1 MTSMKRMMTVAIAA
15 ALFTGCGDDDGGG
28 TTDMMTGTDM
38 NTGAETGTPETG
50 TPETGLPPECPNP
63 DEDEMGCAPNTDV
76 PTYGTEEPGVGATIV
91 AVNAD
96 ITTDTTWTADNVY
109 QLDTTVYV
117 SNATLTIMPGTV
129 IQGAAGQNALVV
141 TTSGRLVAEG
151 TAADPIIFTSSNA
164 VGEREPGDWGGVVL
178 LGLAPI
184 NVEGGVTN
192 IEGLDPGEA
201 RGQYGGD
208 NAAHDCGSLRYVR
221 IEWAGFVF
229 GEDNELN
236 GLTLGGCG
244 TDTGL
249 DFIQV
254 HGGRDDGIEFFGGTA
269 NLSHAIVSQNGDD
282 ALDTDQGYVGN
293 VQFFV
298 NIQDGRGDN
307 GLEGDNLEDAEDSTP
322 RSAPVI
328 FNATFIGND
337 NGDGLRVRRGSA
349 GQIGNVVVQGFSD
362 GDCAQADG
370 DATIAQHR
378 EGNLSIEGLICFDNQ
393 RDAIKYEDDAEMAIT
408 DLDLGCDGVPRVI
421 DPSFGTV
428 DIAAPIFVP
437 AACSAAARGAVANP
451 GGFFQEAN
459 YLGAF
464 EPG

>member
-201 RGQYGGD
+201 RGQ
-208 NAAHDCGSLRYVR
+208 
-221 IEWAGFVF
+221 
-229 GEDNELN
+229 
-236 GLTLGGCG
+236 
-244 TDTGL
+244 
-249 DFIQV
+249 
-254 HGGRDDGIEFFGGTA
+254 
-269 NLSHAIVSQNGDD
+269 
-282 ALDTDQGYVGN
+282 
-293 VQFFV
+293 
-298 NIQDGRGDN
+298 
-307 GLEGDNLEDAEDSTP
+307 
-322 RSAPVI
+322 
-328 FNATFIGND
+328 
-337 NGDGLRVRRGSA
+337 
-349 GQIGNVVVQGFSD
+349 
-362 GDCAQADG
+362 
-370 DATIAQHR
+370 
-378 EGNLSIEGLICFDNQ
+378 
-393 RDAIKYEDDAEMAIT
+393 
-408 DLDLGCDGVPRVI
+408 
-421 DPSFGTV
+421 
-428 DIAAPIFVP
+428 
-437 AACSAAARGAVANP
+437 
-451 GGFFQEAN
+451 
-459 YLGAF
+459 
-464 EPG
+464 